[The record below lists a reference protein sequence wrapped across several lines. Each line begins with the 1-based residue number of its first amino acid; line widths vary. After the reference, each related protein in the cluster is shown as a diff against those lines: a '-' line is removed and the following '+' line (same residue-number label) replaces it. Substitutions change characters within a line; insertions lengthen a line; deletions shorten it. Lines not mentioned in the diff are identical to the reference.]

1 MAGKRRSLRSDIAW
15 SAPDRIMVRGYDL
28 ASDLIGRVNLGD
40 MAFLEL
46 MGRLPTPQ
54 ESAVFNAMLVALVEH
69 GLTPSAL
76 AARLTYLGA
85 PEALQGAVAAGLL
98 GLGTVFVGSLEGAA
112 RMLQEALRDAP
123 ADADLE
129 AIAARVVA
137 DFAAR
142 REPIPGIGHPIHKP
156 IDPRTSRL
164 FAIAAEN
171 GFAGRYVELIQLIA
185 AEAERRFNR
194 SLPVNATGAI
204 GAVASEMGI
213 PWQVC
218 RGLGVMA
225 RAVGLVGH
233 ILEEMRQP
241 IAEEVW
247 FRVEE
252 EATAHLREAAEPAG
266 GD

>member
-1 MAGKRRSLRSDIAW
+1 MSRKRRPLRSNIAW
-15 SAPDRIMVRGYDL
+15 SAPDRVVVRGYDL
-28 ASDLIGRVNLGD
+28 AGELLGRVNLGD
-40 MAFLEL
+40 MAFLVL

-85 PEALQGAVAAGLL
+85 PEALRGAVAAGLL
-98 GLGTVFVGSLEGAA
+98 GLGNVFVGSLEGAA
-112 RMLQEALRDAP
+112 RMLQEALSDVP
-123 ADADLE
+123 PGADLRP
-129 AIAARVVA
+129 IAARVVA
-137 DFAAR
+137 GFAER
-142 REPIPGIGHPIHKP
+142 KELIPGLGHPIHRP
-156 IDPRTSRL
+156 VDPRTPRL

-171 GFAGRYVELIQLIA
+171 GFAGRYVGLIQLIA
-185 AEAERRFNR
+185 AEAEGRFGR

-204 GAVASEMGI
+204 GALASELGI

-241 IAEEVW
+241 LAEEVW
-247 FRVEE
+247 FRVGEK
-252 EATAHLREAAEPAG
+252 ATAHLRDSAG
-266 GD
+266 RSES

>member
-15 SAPDRIMVRGYDL
+15 SAPDRITVRGYDL

-123 ADADLE
+123 VDADLK

-142 REPIPGIGHPIHKP
+142 RELIPGIGHPIHKP

-171 GFAGRYVELIQLIA
+171 GFAGRYIELIQLIA

-252 EATAHLREAAEPAG
+252 EATAHLREAAGPAR